1 MNVRQATIEASK
13 SDGVQRSSSA
23 SARRPP
29 WRVIERLAD
38 NARQDREPWRLE

>member
-1 MNVRQATIEASK
+1 MAFSARHP
-13 SDGVQRSSSA
+13 A